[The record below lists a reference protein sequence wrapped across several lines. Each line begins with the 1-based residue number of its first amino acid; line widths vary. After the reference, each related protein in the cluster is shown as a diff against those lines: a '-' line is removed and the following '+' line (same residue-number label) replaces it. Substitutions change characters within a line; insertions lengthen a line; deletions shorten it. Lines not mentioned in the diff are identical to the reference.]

1 MHERAAAQRVTSV
14 LVELSVLAFA
24 LLGLVWGGIRG
35 MSISFDQAIPGL
47 PVTVGQMYLALP
59 IAGVLIAL
67 SPSRT
72 SCAPRAATTC
82 SPVTTPPRGRVGRR
96 GPRRPG
102 PPSRASRS
110 GSRSPGPPPA
120 WSSSRVSL
128 RHDLT
133 MPGPREGG
141 DGLRGGGAAP
151 RGGGEQ
157 PRGGGVGPRGVGEE
171 HEEVRRSR
179 RGRAVRPAA
188 GQTRKIGIAPG

>member
-72 SCAPRAATTC
+72 SCVPRAATTC

-110 GSRSPGPPPA
+110 GSSPSGPSLTGLAVGVSQSGSAAGLVVLEGQPA
-120 WSSSRVSL
+120 HCRPGRGRPVAQGVPL
-128 RHDLT
+128 RHIC
-133 MPGPREGG
+133 
-141 DGLRGGGAAP
+141 
-151 RGGGEQ
+151 
-157 PRGGGVGPRGVGEE
+157 
-171 HEEVRRSR
+171 RS
-179 RGRAVRPAA
+179 GTPCAM
-188 GQTRKIGIAPG
+188 T